1 MIPGNFFSLQ
11 ISNRWKLMSKT
22 QVQKESRDEAKK
34 KAAQQSGTALFLLCV
49 LVSVLFPVTF

>member
-1 MIPGNFFSLQ
+1 
-11 ISNRWKLMSKT
+11 MSKT

-34 KAAQQSGTALFLLCV
+34 KAAQQSGTALFLRV